1 MEAGLTN
8 SPPLH
13 SKKRLNSGTVI
24 YLLLSLL
31 FFSLCIIFLGS
42 YHLETKGLTTNLLSI
57 NLEPSLS
64 YPFGT
69 DWLGRDMLTRTLIG
83 LRTSIIVGFITS
95 MLSMF
100 IGTLFGVLSAT
111 LGRKVNAAVEW
122 LVNLFLSLP
131 SILLVIIIT
140 MMIESDLL
148 GVIIG
153 ISVTHWAF
161 FTRILQGNLQKTK
174 EMKYLQISKKMGKSP
189 MWIAIRHLL
198 PIILPDILVG
208 FTLTF
213 SHAILYEAN
222 ISFLGFGLPPHEPS
236 IGIILAESMQYL
248 SQGKWWLII
257 FPGLSL
263 FIFVVLIHIL
273 GEKIKD
279 GLNPYQ
285 RQSE

>member
-1 MEAGLTN
+1 MKETLTKGSDLSYPSKFNNRKKTIGL
-8 SPPLH
+8 LF
-13 SKKRLNSGTVI
+13 
-24 YLLLSLL
+24 LLLFVLAV
-31 FFSLCIIFLGS
+31 IFVGS
-42 YHLETKGLTTNLLSI
+42 HILEKDELTTNLLQI
-57 NLEPSLS
+57 NQAPSLE

-95 MLSMF
+95 MLAMF
-100 IGTLFGVLSAT
+100 IGTFLGVLSAT
-111 LGRKVNAAVEW
+111 LGRRVSAGIEW
-122 LVNLFLSLP
+122 LVNIFLSLP

-140 MMIESDLL
+140 MVIDGDLQ

-161 FTRILQGNLQKTK
+161 FTRILQGNLQKIK
-174 EMKYLQISKKMGKSP
+174 ELKYIQISKKMGKPST
-189 MWIAIRHLL
+189 WIARKHLL
-198 PIILPDILVG
+198 PIILPDFLVG

-213 SHAILYEAN
+213 SHAILHEAN

-248 SQGKWWLII
+248 SQGKWWIVI

-263 FIFVVLIHIL
+263 FIVTVLIHVL
-273 GEKIKD
+273 GERVRD
-279 GLNPYQ
+279 LLNPYQ
-285 RQSE
+285 KQNE